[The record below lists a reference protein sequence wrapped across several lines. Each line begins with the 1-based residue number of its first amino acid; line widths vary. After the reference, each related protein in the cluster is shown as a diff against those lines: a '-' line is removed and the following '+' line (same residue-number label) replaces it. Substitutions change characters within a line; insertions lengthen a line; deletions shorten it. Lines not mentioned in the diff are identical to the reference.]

1 MHCKSAKEIWD
12 KLKKVYEGDDKV
24 KKAKLQTHKRIF
36 ERLTMK
42 EEEDIA
48 GYLQRVDEVVNT
60 MRGLG
65 EIIEESKVIEKVL
78 RSLPTRF
85 DYKVSE
91 IEEIRD
97 LDTLNTDAL
106 HGIIT
111 AYEM

>member
-1 MHCKSAKEIWD
+1 
-12 KLKKVYEGDDKV
+12 
-24 KKAKLQTHKRIF
+24 
-36 ERLTMK
+36 MK

-65 EIIEESKVIEKVL
+65 EVIEESKVVEKVL

-85 DYKVSE
+85 YSKVSA
-91 IEEIRD
+91 IEEIKD

-106 HGIIT
+106 HGILT